1 MFRLL
6 RWLAHAAELIVTSPI
21 RALRFVFATF
31 VFNPRLGRLRLV
43 VAPVILYVLF
53 ALALTYV
60 YAPIRGLMG
69 QAWMAKVFAYAMSAR
84 SAPPSTT

>member
-1 MFRLL
+1 
-6 RWLAHAAELIVTSPI
+6 
-21 RALRFVFATF
+21 
-31 VFNPRLGRLRLV
+31 V
-43 VAPVILYVLF
+43 VVPVILYVLF